1 MGLTPILLGT
11 LNDYYA
17 KQPGIYNK
25 SRLNNDI
32 ISNNIQICS
41 RENHTIHELSIHVVV
56 VHNIMYTVNISVNV
70 LY

>member
-11 LNDYYA
+11 LNDYYT

-32 ISNNIQICS
+32 ISNIQICS
-41 RENHTIHELSIHVVV
+41 RENDTIHELSIHVVV
-56 VHNIMYTVNISVNV
+56 VHNIM
-70 LY
+70 

>member
-17 KQPGIYNK
+17 KQPGINNK

-32 ISNNIQICS
+32 IIQICS

-56 VHNIMYTVNISVNV
+56 VHNIMYTVNISVNI

>member
-17 KQPGIYNK
+17 KQPGITNK

-32 ISNNIQICS
+32 ISNIQICS
-41 RENHTIHELSIHVVV
+41 RENHTIHELSIHVVA
-56 VHNIMYTVNISVNV
+56 VHNIMYTVHISVNV